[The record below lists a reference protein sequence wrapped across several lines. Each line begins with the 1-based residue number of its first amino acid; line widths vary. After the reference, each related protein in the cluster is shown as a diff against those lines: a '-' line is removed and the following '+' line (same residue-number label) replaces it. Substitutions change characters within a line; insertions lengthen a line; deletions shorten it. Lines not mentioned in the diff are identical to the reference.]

1 MAGPLRVRLF
11 RRRPPRWVFWI
22 LGAAIAFVG
31 AFVARGLSE
40 QVPVSAR
47 LPYWFIGTAVIF
59 LGLYVLSQGTRS
71 RERGEKEDSV
81 DAP

>member
-1 MAGPLRVRLF
+1 LAGPLRVRLF

-31 AFVARGLSE
+31 AYIARGLSE
-40 QVPVSAR
+40 QVPVDAR
-47 LPYWFIGTAVIF
+47 LPYWFGGTAIIF

-71 RERGEKEDSV
+71 RERGVENDSV